1 MGFFRL
7 TNQNIKEGNFPI
19 KVAIGN
25 LNNKTKFGIDEKF
38 YNKEIAQNILL
49 LKATG
54 TKTGQIKLENIQ
66 NYGIEALIGKIS
78 SRNQIQIIPKKNLSI
93 DIQIRLIELFNTKIQ
108 EMRNEYF
115 SLFMT
120 NFRDKGRK
128 RISFDFTYRLLNYLY
143 FEEFEQNRL
152 F

>member
-1 MGFFRL
+1 M
-7 TNQNIKEGNFPI
+7 IS
-19 KVAIGN
+19 KV
-25 LNNKTKFGIDEKF
+25 
-38 YNKEIAQNILL
+38 
-49 LKATG
+49 
-54 TKTGQIKLENIQ
+54 
-66 NYGIEALIGKIS
+66 S
-78 SRNQIQIIPKKNLSI
+78 SRNQIQIIPKEILSI
-93 DIQIRLIELFNTKIQ
+93 EIQVRLIELFNNKIQ

-143 FEEFEQNRL
+143 FEEFEQNIL